1 MTSIEQAAK
10 RLEQLRRAGAVTAEG
25 TGAPKTVAEGSGEPV
40 EKIPTPEAAVRGLE
54 ARAAAVSTAAPPP
67 EPTAARRPQAHN
79 PQQRVEFDLEGL
91 KAKGFITPD
100 APRSQIADEF
110 RLIKRPVIRNVRG
123 TPGTRI
129 ANGNLIMVTSAL
141 PREGK
146 TFTAINLAMSLAME
160 INTTVLLVDG
170 DVAHPDL
177 PNILGVP
184 MPSAPG
190 LLDLLTRDGLDV
202 GDVLLRTNVDNLMF
216 LPAGRQ
222 QRRATELLASEQMA
236 SIVRELGAR
245 YSDRMIIFDSPP
257 LLATTESRVLAMHM
271 GQILMVVAADSTR
284 QQSVDL
290 ALSAIESCEVVMM
303 MLNKANHTDV
313 GAYYDYY
320 AGDAAG

>member
-1 MTSIEQAAK
+1 
-10 RLEQLRRAGAVTAEG
+10 
-25 TGAPKTVAEGSGEPV
+25 
-40 EKIPTPEAAVRGLE
+40 
-54 ARAAAVSTAAPPP
+54 
-67 EPTAARRPQAHN
+67 
-79 PQQRVEFDLEGL
+79 
-91 KAKGFITPD
+91 
-100 APRSQIADEF
+100 
-110 RLIKRPVIRNVRG
+110 
-123 TPGTRI
+123 
-129 ANGNLIMVTSAL
+129 
-141 PREGK
+141 
-146 TFTAINLAMSLAME
+146 
-160 INTTVLLVDG
+160 VLLVDG

-177 PNILGVP
+177 PKTLGV
-184 MPSAPG
+184 PSAPG

-222 QRRATELLASEQMA
+222 QRRATELLASEQMV

-257 LLATTESRVLAMHM
+257 LLATTESRVLATHM